1 MKIVISLFFL
11 LLPLMQSCG
20 FVYKQHLTANYYLI
34 AVDTKDDMDV
44 CYHRQT
50 DDALYI
56 GITGASVYAVGYDD
70 DFILVKAY
78 RALRDSMDI
87 SLQRYDKNTTEY
99 YIIPVNNT
107 QEAWEAQENKFRA
120 FSKKDFEVKRR
131 ELGVSD
137 DITFKRL

>member
-20 FVYKQHLTANYYLI
+20 FVYKQHLTGNYYLI

-78 RALRDSMDI
+78 RALRDSIGI
-87 SLQRYDKNTTEY
+87 SLQRYDKNATEY

-107 QEAWEAQENKFRA
+107 QEAWEAQENKFGA
-120 FSKKDFEVKRR
+120 FSKKDFEVRR
-131 ELGVSD
+131 KELGVSD

>member
-20 FVYKQHLTANYYLI
+20 FVYKQHLTGNYYLI

-78 RALRDSMDI
+78 RALRDSIGI

-120 FSKKDFEVKRR
+120 FSKKDFEVKRK

>member
-1 MKIVISLFFL
+1 M
-11 LLPLMQSCG
+11 
-20 FVYKQHLTANYYLI
+20 I

-120 FSKKDFEVKRR
+120 FSKKDFEVKRK

>member
-1 MKIVISLFFL
+1 MKTVISLFFL

-20 FVYKQHLTANYYLI
+20 FVYKQHLTGNYYLI

-120 FSKKDFEVKRR
+120 FSKKDFEVKRK